1 MKLSVVIVN
10 YNVKHFLEQCLRSVL
25 KAANG
30 LEVEVWVVDNNS
42 VDGSVQMVQE
52 LFPEVKLI
60 ANRENVGFSKAN
72 NQALVKSNAEYIL
85 LLNPDTIVPEDCF
98 SKCIDFMDSN
108 PDAGALGVR
117 MIDGQGK
124 FLPESKRGLPDPEVA
139 LYKMIGLNK
148 LFPRSKK
155 FGKYHLGY
163 LGEFETNQVDVLAG
177 AFMLLRSTALE
188 KTGLLDETFFMYG
201 EDIDL
206 SYRITQAGYKNYYF
220 PETTIIHYKGES
232 TKKQSVNYVK
242 VFYKAM
248 IIFAEKHYSGSNKRA
263 FTTFINTAIY
273 LRAFLSLL
281 SNWFKAYWH
290 AAVETVLIFGTLF
303 LLKDYW
309 EEHIKYIRSYP
320 KEMLYIHL
328 PYYTLSWLASIAA
341 VGGYKDTFHFGKLI
355 KGILLGTAI
364 ILMVYGLLP
373 NELHF
378 SRGIILFGTLLVTAV
393 LIIERSIYH
402 FAKYKTLD
410 LNRSKTIKSIVV
422 GSEKKW
428 DMVQHIL
435 KSSGK
440 GYQQIG
446 FVAESGMGNEAY
458 LGSPAQL
465 DEIVSI
471 YGINEVVF
479 SAEDISASE
488 IMRWMTKIGSQVNYY
503 TLPAKSEFVIG
514 SHSKNTS
521 GLYFG
526 QQIELNLSKREYRN
540 QKRLFDIA
548 SALILLILFP
558 IGLWRM
564 GSSMYFKN
572 CLDVLFGKKTW
583 VSYSSISNDLPKLK
597 KGVIKT
603 DYAIKGDSEP
613 FASRLDELY
622 AKNYSVLMDIKA
634 VLRLG

>member
-25 KAANG
+25 LAGKG
-30 LEVEVWVVDNNS
+30 IELEVWVVDNNS
-42 VDGSVQMVQE
+42 VDGSVGMVQT

-60 ANRENVGFSKAN
+60 ANNENLGFSKAN
-72 NQALVKSNAEYIL
+72 NQAIEKSQGEYVL

-98 SKCIDFMDSN
+98 SKCIAFMDKT

-124 FLPESKRGLPDPEVA
+124 FLPESKRGLPSPEVA

-163 LGEFETNQVDVLAG
+163 LGEFEINSVDVLAG
-177 AFMLLRSTALE
+177 AFMFIRISTLK

-220 PETTIIHYKGES
+220 PNSSIIHYKGES

-248 IIFAEKHYSGSNKRA
+248 IIFAEKHFSGSNKKA
-263 FTTFINTAIY
+263 FKAFINSAIY
-273 LRAFLSLL
+273 LRALLSLIA
-281 SNWFKAYWH
+281 NWIKAYWH
-290 AAVETVLIFGTLF
+290 VAVETILIFTTLL

-309 EEHIKYIRSYP
+309 EEHIKYIKSYP

-328 PYYTLSWLASIAA
+328 PYYTLSWIASIAA
-341 VGGYKDTFHFGKLI
+341 VGAYKDTFNFGKLI
-355 KGILLGTAI
+355 KGVLLGTAI
-364 ILMVYGLLP
+364 ILIVYGLLP

-378 SRGIILFGTLLVTAV
+378 SRGIILFGTLLIAAV
-393 LIIERSIYH
+393 LMVERSIYH
-402 FAKYKTLD
+402 FSKYKTID

-422 GSEKKW
+422 GSIEKW
-428 DMVQHIL
+428 DMVQNIL
-435 KSSGK
+435 RSSGK

-446 FVAESGMGNEAY
+446 YVANEGNKHEAF
-458 LGSPAQL
+458 LGTADQL
-465 DEIVSI
+465 DEIVNI
-471 YGINEVVF
+471 YGVNEVVF
-479 SAEDISASE
+479 SSEDISASE
-488 IMRWMTKIGSQVNYY
+488 IMRWMTKIGSHVNYY
-503 TLPAKSEFVIG
+503 TLPANSQFVIG
-514 SHSKNTS
+514 SHSKNSS

-526 QQIELNLSKREYRN
+526 QQIELNLSKAEHRN
-540 QKRLFDIA
+540 QKRIFDLF
-548 SALILLILFP
+548 SAIILLVLFP
-558 IGLWRM
+558 LGMWRM

-572 CLDVLFGKKTW
+572 CIDVMLGRKTW
-583 VSYSSISNDLPKLK
+583 VSYSSANKDLPKIK
-597 KGVIKT
+597 TGVLRT
-603 DYAIKGDSEP
+603 DYAIQGDSSA
-613 FASRLDELY
+613 FAQRLDELY
-622 AKNYSVLMDIKA
+622 AKNYSVMMDIQA
-634 VLRLG
+634 ILNLS